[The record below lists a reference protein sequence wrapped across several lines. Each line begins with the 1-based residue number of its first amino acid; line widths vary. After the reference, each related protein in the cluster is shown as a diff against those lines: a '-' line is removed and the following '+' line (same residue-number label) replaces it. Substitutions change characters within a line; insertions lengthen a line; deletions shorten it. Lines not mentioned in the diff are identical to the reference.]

1 MQERN
6 MPSLPSNTYLFN
18 LILLF
23 AFDGLVL
30 MVMVFNTTFNNTSVA
45 VSFIGGA
52 GKPPS
57 TSYVTD
63 KLHKCCI
70 KYTSP

>member
-1 MQERN
+1 
-6 MPSLPSNTYLFN
+6 MPSLYSNTYLFN

-30 MVMVFNTTFNNTSVA
+30 RVMVFNATFNNTSVA
-45 VSFIGGA
+45 VSFIGGT
-52 GKPPS
+52 GETPIDV
-57 TSYVTD
+57 SYVTD
-63 KLHKCCI
+63 KHHKCCV

>member
-1 MQERN
+1 MQEKNR
-6 MPSLPSNTYLFN
+6 PSLYSNTYLFN

-30 MVMVFNTTFNNTSVA
+30 RVMVFNTTFNNISVA

-52 GKPPS
+52 GKPEKPIDVS
-57 TSYVTD
+57 
-63 KLHKCCI
+63 
-70 KYTSP
+70 